1 MKYLLTIICI
11 SIACLFTSCKHYH
24 DDPTIDRAILVYM
37 AADNDLAS
45 FINGDINQMMEGSKQ
60 LTPNQKLLIFV
71 DRPNQV
77 TGLFEVT
84 NGDTVR
90 LNRRYNQNVKTSDPQ
105 TLSDAM
111 QELRKRYPKAES
123 YGLVLWGHA
132 TGWIIEDQN
141 YSASKSPQDSRR
153 KAYGYDQGEWMEIP
167 DLAVALSSGPHLDF
181 IFADCCAFQCIE
193 SAYELRHVTDY
204 IIASAAEI
212 PGEGAPYHTVIP
224 ALFSTA
230 DNFYEEVVNAYYA
243 QESYGYKEPMSV
255 IKTSEL
261 EDLAT
266 ATHNALSLFLP
277 LEDGQDYIDVSELIY
292 YYEGTLF
299 DMQDFILRY
308 VTDKNAYEEWKRTF
322 DKAVIYRTY
331 VRYWMA
337 KHVKFSDFT
346 LSLERYGGV
355 SMFIPQNPMN
365 NSWNYTFYRGL
376 NKSIRQMEWYSAARL
391 SDFGW

>member
-132 TGWIIEDQN
+132 TGWIIEDDSTKLSQLIKN
-141 YSASKSPQDSRR
+141 IIENGIDSSQRNICREYAS
-153 KAYGYDQGEWMEIP
+153 I
-167 DLAVALSSGPHLDF
+167 V
-181 IFADCCAFQCIE
+181 
-193 SAYELRHVTDY
+193 
-204 IIASAAEI
+204 
-212 PGEGAPYHTVIP
+212 
-224 ALFSTA
+224 
-230 DNFYEEVVNAYYA
+230 
-243 QESYGYKEPMSV
+243 
-255 IKTSEL
+255 
-261 EDLAT
+261 
-266 ATHNALSLFLP
+266 
-277 LEDGQDYIDVSELIY
+277 
-292 YYEGTLF
+292 
-299 DMQDFILRY
+299 
-308 VTDKNAYEEWKRTF
+308 
-322 DKAVIYRTY
+322 
-331 VRYWMA
+331 
-337 KHVKFSDFT
+337 
-346 LSLERYGGV
+346 
-355 SMFIPQNPMN
+355 
-365 NSWNYTFYRGL
+365 
-376 NKSIRQMEWYSAARL
+376 
-391 SDFGW
+391 